1 MRLPPGF
8 GVRLGPQKK
17 SPKPSKAKQE
27 MVDETPAEEVMPAER
42 SPIPTGEAVRQAR
55 AYLARMEPAVEGR
68 GGDGQTFRAACVLVH
83 DFDLSPEE
91 ALPVLQEWNERCQPP
106 WTTREL
112 KRKLEF
118 ADCCLEPDRGQ
129 KKRQRKNSLKIHIQP
144 DDQNILVGVD
154 CGNESASY
162 VELSTMWAA
171 LVKVGRERELAPEM
185 DKLDWQG
192 KRVLLTPPSTV
203 ATNQQEVWA
212 EFFLARLLRRKG
224 AVVESLHVPDREGTS
239 SDLRDGPGRGRIG
252 RAALPCL
259 AGPRPGERS
268 QPASSCSGRSSQ
280 GFTQAEG
287 QSETG
292 QSRGIRPR
300 AWCPL
305 LDCRRAETGE
315 EEGDQPINA
324 EEGDW

>member
-1 MRLPPGF
+1 M
-8 GVRLGPQKK
+8 
-17 SPKPSKAKQE
+17 
-27 MVDETPAEEVMPAER
+27 
-42 SPIPTGEAVRQAR
+42 
-55 AYLARMEPAVEGR
+55 
-68 GGDGQTFRAACVLVH
+68 LVH

-224 AVVESLHVPDREGTS
+224 AVVESLHVPDREGRRQTYAMA
-239 SDLRDGPGRGRIG
+239 RGEG
-252 RAALPCL
+252 ELVEPPYHAWQVHARAREASQRARALDAHRRALPRRKGSPKRDKAVAFVREHGVHSL
-259 AGPRPGERS
+259 TADVLKRAKR
-268 QPASSCSGRSSQ
+268 
-280 GFTQAEG
+280 
-287 QSETG
+287 
-292 QSRGIRPR
+292 RGISRSTLKR
-300 AWCPL
+300 AI
-305 LDCRRAETGE
+305 GE
-315 EEGDQPINA
+315 ERTRGCAPENILREQSINTLLGCHA
-324 EEGDW
+324 